1 MRNTSI
7 KMIFE
12 LAKKNEKVLF
22 IGSDLSPGLLD
33 EMKNKYPD
41 RYMMEGISEQ
51 NLIGVSAG
59 LALSGFIPFFV
70 TIATFLTR
78 RAYEQIYI
86 DIGLHDLPVKIIGIG
101 GGLNYANLGP
111 THIATDD
118 LALMKN
124 IPNLSIIVASDAEE
138 MRSIMLKIINYK
150 KPVYIRLAKG
160 YEPIL
165 SFKEKFKNISIP
177 RIIKFNQKNK
187 VTILSIGIMSLKV
200 KNILKDIKTSS
211 NHIHVNTINSKI
223 EKKIWELI
231 RFSKIVITI
240 EDHNIINGFG
250 DFIFNII
257 TKFRENQ
264 NIQIF
269 KIGIVNKIINNYGTQ
284 DDLFKLFNL
293 NESNLL
299 DRINKIITKNKN

>member
-1 MRNTSI
+1 M

-12 LAKKNEKVLF
+12 LAKKMRRSYLL
-22 IGSDLSPGLLD
+22 IGFEPRTLD
-33 EMKNKYPD
+33 EMKNKYPS

-59 LALSGFIPFFV
+59 LALSGFIPFLLPLQP
-70 TIATFLTR
+70 FLL
-78 RAYEQIYI
+78 EEHMSKYI

-118 LALMKN
+118 IALMKN

-165 SFKEKFKNISIP
+165 NFKENLRISL
-177 RIIKFNQKNK
+177 FQ
-187 VTILSIGIMSLKV
+187 
-200 KNILKDIKTSS
+200 
-211 NHIHVNTINSKI
+211 
-223 EKKIWELI
+223 EL
-231 RFSKIVITI
+231 
-240 EDHNIINGFG
+240 
-250 DFIFNII
+250 
-257 TKFRENQ
+257 
-264 NIQIF
+264 
-269 KIGIVNKIINNYGTQ
+269 
-284 DDLFKLFNL
+284 
-293 NESNLL
+293 
-299 DRINKIITKNKN
+299 